1 MFYEAI
7 HQRLKE
13 YTDAREQVLMLGDAC
28 SDQQSKMVRDM
39 LIALIF
45 LILIY
50 LALFMLFIFYAFK
63 CALKKGWSMYIPI
76 LLILGAMIPKIGGII
91 MVGVIVYGSLVCGSI
106 CEVHNDLRRNLRE

>member
-13 YTDAREQVLMLGDAC
+13 YTDARQQVLILGDAC
-28 SDQQSKMVRDM
+28 SEEQSKMVRDM

-50 LALFMLFIFYAFK
+50 LSLFLLSVYYAFK
-63 CALKKGWSMYIPI
+63 CSLSRGWSMYVPI
-76 LLILGAMIPKIGGII
+76 LLILGMMLPNFGGLI
-91 MVGVIVYGSLVCGSI
+91 MVGIIIYGSLKCGSI